1 MRSALAPN
9 QGRAMPQNPSRRSRN
24 CILSHLGT
32 PDFRLIESDLEAV
45 DLPLRKMLARRQRRI
60 DFAYFPESGIAS
72 VVANGSGKK
81 PIEVGII
88 GREGMTALAV
98 LLGDNRPDHETYM
111 QVAGQGQRLKT
122 SALRKALDQSS
133 SLHRSLLRYVHSFL
147 NQTAST
153 VVANGRSTIEERLAR
168 WLLMAD
174 DRIDG
179 DELRLTHEFLAMML
193 GAMRPGVTVAAQSLE
208 RHGLIARKRGS
219 IVILDREALRKF
231 SNGAYLPADYQ

>member
-1 MRSALAPN
+1 
-9 QGRAMPQNPSRRSRN
+9 MPQNRSRRSRN

-45 DLPLRKMLARRQRRI
+45 DLPLRKMLDRRQRRI

-111 QVAGQGQRLKT
+111 QFAGQGQRLKA
-122 SALRKALDQSS
+122 SALRKALDQARPCTVRCSAMSILSS
-133 SLHRSLLRYVHSFL
+133 IKRR
-147 NQTAST
+147 
-153 VVANGRSTIEERLAR
+153 
-168 WLLMAD
+168 
-174 DRIDG
+174 
-179 DELRLTHEFLAMML
+179 
-193 GAMRPGVTVAAQSLE
+193 AQSL
-208 RHGLIARKRGS
+208 RMGAARSRNAWRAGCS
-219 IVILDREALRKF
+219 WPMIVSTAVSCL
-231 SNGAYLPADYQ
+231 